1 MEKFKEI
8 KGDLIELAYQQEFD
22 VIGHGCN
29 CFCLQGAG
37 LAVDM
42 VKHFR
47 TNSFNLEEYKYRGK
61 REKLGK
67 IDYEP
72 FIFNNE
78 DNIFEKSI
86 DDNVNLYVVNCYTQY
101 FYGIKFGIPVDY
113 NAVRSCMK
121 EMNKI
126 FIGKRI
132 GLPRIGAGL
141 ARGNWS
147 IIKDIIQTELKD
159 CDVTIVNYGKRV

>member
-1 MEKFKEI
+1 MGNYKEI
-8 KGDLIELAYQQEFD
+8 KGDLIELTYQKDFD

-29 CFCLQGAG
+29 CMCVQGAG

-47 TNSFNLEEYKYRGK
+47 TNTFILEHYKYRGK

-67 IDYEP
+67 IDYES
-72 FIFNNE
+72 FMFNNE
-78 DNIFEKSI
+78 DNIFEKT
-86 DDNVNLYVVNCYTQY
+86 DDENTDLYVVNCYTQY
-101 FYGIKFGIPVDY
+101 YYGTKFGIPVDY
-113 NAVRSCMK
+113 NAIRSCMK
-121 EMNKI
+121 EINKT
-126 FIGKRI
+126 FTGKRI

-147 IIKDIIQTELKD
+147 TIKEIIQEELID